1 MCHGVP
7 VGTCLGLATFVAV
20 GLGNGQRKF
29 GYRHVAFQHLPFGV
43 FAGFADKGYFIEA
56 ARGKSKSSVMRAAR

>member
-1 MCHGVP
+1 M
-7 VGTCLGLATFVAV
+7 GLAAFVAV
-20 GLGNGQRKF
+20 GLGGGQREF
-29 GYRHVAFQHLPFGV
+29 GYRHVAFQHLPVGV